1 MGRLRVAILK
11 KTVIFIIII
20 ILNSSLIFADSLTT
34 IKSELL
40 YQLSTQLLNKQ
51 KISVYISANIFNDVK
66 SYKGMQRVYFCSKAD
81 IIVADN
87 TTNISRDCFNKIIIS
102 TNYRT
107 YKDNNN
113 ITGAIFWQKGR
124 LNILFKKDKIKKFL
138 KHINKELQKFLD

>member
-1 MGRLRVAILK
+1 VAILK